1 MKEII
6 WQTPA
11 MNKLNEIMDY
21 IANDSPKAAH
31 KYGLEIYTRVNELLK
46 FPDVG
51 TIYSVSGQ
59 RITRK
64 LIIGKTKSIFYRT
77 TKNTIF
83 IIAIQDNRQNWKK

>member
-1 MKEII
+1 MKQIV

-11 MNKLNEIMDY
+11 INKLKEIMDY

-31 KYGLEIYTRVNELLK
+31 KYGQEIYIRVNELLK

-51 TIYSVSGQ
+51 TVYSVSGQ

-64 LIIGKTKSIFYRT
+64 LVIDKTKSIFYRT
-77 TKNTIF
+77 GKTTIF

>member
-11 MNKLNEIMDY
+11 INKLKEIMDY

-46 FPDVG
+46 FLMLA
-51 TIYSVSGQ
+51 
-59 RITRK
+59 R
-64 LIIGKTKSIFYRT
+64 SI
-77 TKNTIF
+77 
-83 IIAIQDNRQNWKK
+83 A